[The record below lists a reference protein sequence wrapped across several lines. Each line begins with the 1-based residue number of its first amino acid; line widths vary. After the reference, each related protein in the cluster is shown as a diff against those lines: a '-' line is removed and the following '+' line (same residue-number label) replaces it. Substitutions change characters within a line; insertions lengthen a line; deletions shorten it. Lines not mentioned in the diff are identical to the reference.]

1 MRRKERPFVA
11 FRMLTFFL
19 PVAVL
24 LLMALSSCSS
34 SSSDGDE
41 EDFGGDPKMEVCVR
55 VAKVANAVDVFFDQS
70 QSIEELSSYLH
81 DIRKIPY
88 VEDAY
93 TTSTT
98 LFVQIKDYGQIS
110 YSFFN
115 DQNIYIDDFLDTRT
129 RSNHIEDHPIMN
141 GKRIC
146 IANAQYVEYLY
157 AKKKY
162 SRKYISEEAQK
173 YFKSMGYKATL
184 INSPNLSFI
193 SDTIYNDYDIIF
205 FIGHG
210 VYDDEKD
217 LHWFLLNEEL
227 ENLSADLNPDDV
239 YKYYNNQYT
248 TDEVSFEKYKIIRLN
263 ENYKGFKKLYED
275 QYIEVPVAWW
285 VMVSEK
291 FIANSQKKIS
301 KEKWGKPI
309 FFSVPCQSLMGNDN
323 MGQAF
328 IDNGFGAYYGYTE
341 SNYYGQAAFFHMLNN
356 MLSGMSLENAFNA
369 LPEIYKDEN
378 KDTELVTEKISEK
391 KYDEIPLAK
400 LESLPRNEN
409 EEIYKTCLLRPATDE
424 PVNISTEDDIQ
435 IHLNGKAPYY
445 SYYYNNDNGKIVQ
458 QSPNPFGYGFFISE
472 TSDIKD
478 AYQVCFLS
486 PVDEE
491 YCEYKNNWVSFH
503 YDLIYKPLHFNNLIV
518 PGKDYYVWSYIYDG
532 NEFYFGDR
540 KTFTTRVSVDDGEI
554 PDIPGTDF

>member
-70 QSIEELSSYLH
+70 QSIEELSSYLR
-81 DIRKIPY
+81 DIKKIPY

-110 YSFFN
+110 YSFFE
-115 DQNIYIDDFLDTRT
+115 DQELYFDDILDTRT
-129 RSNHIEDHPIMN
+129 RSNLIEDHPIMN
-141 GKRIC
+141 GKKIC
-146 IANAQYVEYLY
+146 IANAQYVQYLY
-157 AKKKY
+157 ENDRLD
-162 SRKYISEEAQK
+162 RKVIAEEAQK

-210 VYDDEKD
+210 EYNDKTDQ
-217 LHWFLLNEEL
+217 HWFILNEEL
-227 ENLSADLNPDDV
+227 DNLSADLNPNDV

-248 TDEVSFEKYKIIRLN
+248 SDEVSFEKYKVIRLN
-263 ENYKGFKKLYED
+263 ENYKGFKKLYE
-275 QYIEVPVAWW
+275 YKYKEVPVAWW
-285 VMVSEK
+285 VKVSEK

-323 MGQAF
+323 MGQAL
-328 IDNGFGAYYGYTE
+328 IDKGFGAYYGYTE
-341 SNYYGQAAFFHMLNN
+341 KNYYGQAAFFHMLNN

-378 KDTELVTEKISEK
+378 KDTELVTKKISEE
-391 KYDEIPLAK
+391 KY
-400 LESLPRNEN
+400 N
-409 EEIYKTCLLRPATDE
+409 
-424 PVNISTEDDIQ
+424 
-435 IHLNGKAPYY
+435 
-445 SYYYNNDNGKIVQ
+445 
-458 QSPNPFGYGFFISE
+458 
-472 TSDIKD
+472 
-478 AYQVCFLS
+478 
-486 PVDEE
+486 
-491 YCEYKNNWVSFH
+491 
-503 YDLIYKPLHFNNLIV
+503 
-518 PGKDYYVWSYIYDG
+518 
-532 NEFYFGDR
+532 
-540 KTFTTRVSVDDGEI
+540 
-554 PDIPGTDF
+554 

>member
-1 MRRKERPFVA
+1 MTMRRKERPFVA

-41 EDFGGDPKMEVCVR
+41 EDFGGNPKMEVCVR

-110 YSFFN
+110 YSFF
-115 DQNIYIDDFLDTRT
+115 DDYESNFDDILDART
-129 RSNHIEDHPIMN
+129 RSNLIEDHPIMN

-146 IANAQYVEYLY
+146 IANAQYVEYIY
-157 AKKKY
+157 DNKEKED
-162 SRKYISEEAQK
+162 RKVIAEEAQK

-193 SDTIYNDYDIIF
+193 TDTIYNDYDIIF
-205 FIGHG
+205 LIGHG
-210 VYDDEKD
+210 VYDNKKD
-217 LHWFLLNEEL
+217 LHWFLLNEDFD
-227 ENLSADLNPDDV
+227 NLSEDLDPDDV

-248 TDEVSFEKYKIIRLN
+248 DEEVSFAKYKV
-263 ENYKGFKKLYED
+263 KKWLLWPK
-275 QYIEVPVAWW
+275 VPVAWW
-285 VMVSEK
+285 VKVSEK

-341 SNYYGQAAFFHMLNN
+341 SNYFGQAAFFYMLNN

-369 LPEIYKDEN
+369 LAGIFKDE
-378 KDTELVTEKISEK
+378 S
-391 KYDEIPLAK
+391 
-400 LESLPRNEN
+400 
-409 EEIYKTCLLRPATDE
+409 
-424 PVNISTEDDIQ
+424 
-435 IHLNGKAPYY
+435 
-445 SYYYNNDNGKIVQ
+445 
-458 QSPNPFGYGFFISE
+458 
-472 TSDIKD
+472 
-478 AYQVCFLS
+478 
-486 PVDEE
+486 
-491 YCEYKNNWVSFH
+491 
-503 YDLIYKPLHFNNLIV
+503 
-518 PGKDYYVWSYIYDG
+518 
-532 NEFYFGDR
+532 
-540 KTFTTRVSVDDGEI
+540 TFTDLVELKKSQKKI
-554 PDIPGTDF
+554 

>member
-110 YSFFN
+110 YSFF
-115 DQNIYIDDFLDTRT
+115 DDYESNFDDILDART
-129 RSNHIEDHPIMN
+129 RSNLIEDHPIMN

-146 IANAQYVEYLY
+146 IANAQYVEYIY
-157 AKKKY
+157 DNKEKED
-162 SRKYISEEAQK
+162 RKVIAEEAQK

-193 SDTIYNDYDIIF
+193 TDTIYNDYDIIF
-205 FIGHG
+205 LIGHG
-210 VYDDEKD
+210 VYDNKKD
-217 LHWFLLNEEL
+217 LHWFLLNEDFD
-227 ENLSADLNPDDV
+227 NLSEDLDPDDV

-248 TDEVSFEKYKIIRLN
+248 DEEVSFAKYKV
-263 ENYKGFKKLYED
+263 KKWLLWPK
-275 QYIEVPVAWW
+275 VPVAWW

-341 SNYYGQAAFFHMLNN
+341 SNYFGQAAFFYMLNN

-369 LPEIYKDEN
+369 LAGIFKDESTFT
-378 KDTELVTEKISEK
+378 DLVELKKSQK
-391 KYDEIPLAK
+391 KYNEIPKAR
-400 LESLPRNEN
+400 LESLPRNEDA
-409 EEIYKTCLLRPATDE
+409 EIYKTCLLRPATDE
-424 PVNISTEDDIQ
+424 PVNISTGDEIQ

-445 SYYYNNDNGKIVQ
+445 SYYFNIYKYNVQ
-458 QSPNPFGYGFFISE
+458 QEPNSFGYGFFISE